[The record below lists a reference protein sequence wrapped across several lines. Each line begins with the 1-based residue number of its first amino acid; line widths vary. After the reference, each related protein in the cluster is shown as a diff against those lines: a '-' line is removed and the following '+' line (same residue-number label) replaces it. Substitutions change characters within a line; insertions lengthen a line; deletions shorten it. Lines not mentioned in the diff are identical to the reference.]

1 MNQDNTAAV
10 TLFLSLAI
18 HTAILVGLPFYNRIP
33 PKKALTN
40 LEVTYGKYYA
50 KKGEENRGGVSKELL
65 AIKQKPLP
73 KAIIPQEKPS
83 IEQPYKLKMEEFSK
97 PQETIAIPKPELPTP
112 SLKKQKITLKE
123 LPVETSKDPVYLGYR
138 DIIRRKIQDRVYR
151 YSEQYFYFD
160 YPREGKIF
168 VSFTLN
174 PNGELMDFSIIEDKS
189 SKDNILKKI
198 VATAIEKSSPFQR
211 FPKDLRRENH
221 SFNLEISFETQ

>member
-1 MNQDNTAAV
+1 GA
-10 TLFLSLAI
+10 
-18 HTAILVGLPFYNRIP
+18 
-33 PKKALTN
+33 
-40 LEVTYGKYYA
+40 
-50 KKGEENRGGVSKELL
+50 ENRGGVSKELL
-65 AIKQKPLP
+65 AIQQKPLP
-73 KAIIPQEKPS
+73 RAVIPQEKPR

-97 PQETIAIPKPELPTP
+97 PQETIAVPKPELPAP

-138 DIIRRKIQDRVYR
+138 DIIRKKIQDRVYH

-160 YPREGKIF
+160 YPRQGRVF

-174 PNGELMDFSIIEDKS
+174 PNGELVNLAIVENKS

-198 VATAIEKSSPFQR
+198 VTTAIEKSSPFQK
-211 FPKDLRRENH
+211 FPKDLKREEH